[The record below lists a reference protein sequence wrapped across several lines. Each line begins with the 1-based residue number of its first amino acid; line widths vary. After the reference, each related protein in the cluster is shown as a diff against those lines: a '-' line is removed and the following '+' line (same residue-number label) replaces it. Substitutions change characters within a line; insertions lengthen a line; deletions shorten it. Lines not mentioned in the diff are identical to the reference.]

1 MWTGSQFTEVES
13 GPSQWPFARSLGSLR
28 NCKVAARCIADVDSD
43 IDGDIDSYIDGDID
57 SYIDGTTAASD
68 LSLLL
73 ASWSQ

>member
-13 GPSQWPFARSLGSLR
+13 GPSQWPFVRSLGSLR

-43 IDGDIDSYIDGDID
+43 IDRYIDGDID

-68 LSLLL
+68 LALLL

>member
-43 IDGDIDSYIDGDID
+43 IDGDIDSYIDG
-57 SYIDGTTAASD
+57 TTAASD

>member
-43 IDGDIDSYIDGDID
+43 IDGDIDSYIE
-57 SYIDGTTAASD
+57 GTTAAFD
-68 LSLLL
+68 LALLL

>member
-1 MWTGSQFTEVES
+1 MAHHNGHSLAAWGACAS
-13 GPSQWPFARSLGSLR
+13 ARLQ
-28 NCKVAARCIADVDSD
+28 RCIAD
-43 IDGDIDSYIDGDID
+43 IDGDIDSDID

>member
-1 MWTGSQFTEVES
+1 LQ
-13 GPSQWPFARSLGSLR
+13 
-28 NCKVAARCIADVDSD
+28 RCIADIDGD

-57 SYIDGTTAASD
+57 GDGTTAASD

>member
-1 MWTGSQFTEVES
+1 MAHHNGHSLAAWGACAS
-13 GPSQWPFARSLGSLR
+13 ARLQ
-28 NCKVAARCIADVDSD
+28 RCIAD
-43 IDGDIDSYIDGDID
+43 IDGDIDRYIDGDID

>member
-1 MWTGSQFTEVES
+1 MAHHNGHSLAAWGACAS
-13 GPSQWPFARSLGSLR
+13 ARLQ
-28 NCKVAARCIADVDSD
+28 RCIADIDGD

-57 SYIDGTTAASD
+57 GDGTTAASD

>member
-1 MWTGSQFTEVES
+1 LQ
-13 GPSQWPFARSLGSLR
+13 
-28 NCKVAARCIADVDSD
+28 RCIAD
-43 IDGDIDSYIDGDID
+43 IDGDIDSDIDRYIDGDID

>member
-13 GPSQWPFARSLGSLR
+13 GPSQWPFVRSLGSLR

-43 IDGDIDSYIDGDID
+43 IDGDIDSYIDG
-57 SYIDGTTAASD
+57 TTAASD

>member
-1 MWTGSQFTEVES
+1 LQ
-13 GPSQWPFARSLGSLR
+13 
-28 NCKVAARCIADVDSD
+28 RCIADIDGD

>member
-1 MWTGSQFTEVES
+1 LQ
-13 GPSQWPFARSLGSLR
+13 
-28 NCKVAARCIADVDSD
+28 RCIAD
-43 IDGDIDSYIDGDID
+43 IDGDIDGDID

>member
-1 MWTGSQFTEVES
+1 LQ
-13 GPSQWPFARSLGSLR
+13 
-28 NCKVAARCIADVDSD
+28 RCIA
-43 IDGDIDSYIDGDID
+43 DIDSYIDGDID